1 MGVAIGLKDGGG
13 VNKPARARV
22 KVTTNGDVFL
32 NCALIEMG
40 GVGTQPSARLSRR
53 CLPVTRNGSSLLG
66 LTLTPTL

>member
-40 GVGTQPSARLSRR
+40 RGGHSALCQIVAEVLACDPQRVKFAR
-53 CLPVTRNGSSLLG
+53 
-66 LTLTPTL
+66 